1 MSAPEGPYFFV
12 HELSD
17 DAVIVIDGDEH
28 TVCRVDAC
36 DTPGHTNRA
45 RVDAA
50 LIARLLN
57 EHASGLRA
65 ASTPRRGHP

>member
-12 HELSD
+12 LELSE
-17 DAVIVIDGDEH
+17 DAVIVIDGGEH

-36 DTPGHTNRA
+36 DTPGHTDRA
-45 RVDAA
+45 RADAT

-57 EHASGLRA
+57 EHAMGLRGLDA
-65 ASTPRRGHP
+65 RS